1 MNPSIINNFSAQL
14 NAPENKGLQQALSQ
28 NVDKEKTLS
37 KINLYT
43 LEQVFAAEPLDKK
56 WLNILFSIPDQS
68 FILKI
73 LGKYN
78 WQIRKAQ
85 LQTVCYRYL
94 KKIKQDYLALLFL

>member
-1 MNPSIINNFSAQL
+1 MNTPIIVNLSAQL
-14 NAPENKGLQQALSQ
+14 NSLKAEKPKQAPLK

-56 WLNILFSIPDQS
+56 WLNILFSVPDQS